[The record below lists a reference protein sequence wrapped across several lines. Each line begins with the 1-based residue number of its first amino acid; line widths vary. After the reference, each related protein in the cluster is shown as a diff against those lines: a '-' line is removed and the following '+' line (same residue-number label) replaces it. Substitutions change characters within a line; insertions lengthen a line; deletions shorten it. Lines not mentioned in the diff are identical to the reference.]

1 MEDTI
6 KKLFEVD
13 PKEVPS
19 SIPLFPLENVL
30 LLPFGKLP
38 LNIFEERYINMVL
51 DSLKSHRMIGII
63 QPRNNN
69 NDFFMMGCIGKITS
83 YIETPDYRLVLNLE
97 GVCRFALHER
107 NLTPKGYYQAIIDTT
122 SYLDDLKSL
131 EPMIDRDGLTK
142 KYADFFKM
150 KKLQI
155 DREVLGETS
164 NLQLL
169 STLAML
175 APFNKIDKQ
184 AILESPN
191 LKESVNNLNS
201 IIDLNKFN
209 GKILSVVFK
218 EYRKDELKFISF
230 NAKKARGLMT
240 QFIIKNKIDSNKDI
254 KEFDYDN
261 YNFDSKLSD
270 DSTFVFT
277 R

>member
-1 MEDTI
+1 MEDSI

-13 PKEVPS
+13 PKKIPS

-63 QPRNNN
+63 QPKNNN

-97 GVCRFALHER
+97 GICRFVHHER
-107 NLTPKGYYQAIIDTT
+107 NLSPKGYYQATIDT
-122 SYLDDLKSL
+122 SDYLDDLNSL
-131 EPMIDRDGLTK
+131 EPMVDRNNLIQ
-142 KYADFFKM
+142 KYVNFFKM
-150 KKLQI
+150 KKLEI
-155 DREVLGETS
+155 DRDVLAETS

-191 LKESVNNLNS
+191 VKERINIINS
-201 IIDLNKFN
+201 ILDLNTFQ
-209 GKILSVVFK
+209 VV
-218 EYRKDELKFISF
+218 
-230 NAKKARGLMT
+230 
-240 QFIIKNKIDSNKDI
+240 SN
-254 KEFDYDN
+254 N
-261 YNFDSKLSD
+261 SNQLN
-270 DSTFVFT
+270 
-277 R
+277 